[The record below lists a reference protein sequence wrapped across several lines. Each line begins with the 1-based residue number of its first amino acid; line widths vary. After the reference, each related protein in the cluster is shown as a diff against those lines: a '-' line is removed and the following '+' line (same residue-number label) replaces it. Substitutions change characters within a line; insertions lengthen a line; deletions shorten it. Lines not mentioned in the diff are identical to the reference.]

1 MLRLVS
7 YQFLNP
13 ILSFYFNYKFT
24 KNILNFL
31 YNVSKQNIEC
41 EMIIKFSSSFIF
53 LLLIYVIPTTF
64 ISAQSLKESI
74 HKGLENSNSLY
85 AASLE
90 WASLNEKLK
99 QSFAGKD
106 LVGTL
111 SGSLSETYSGNSQN
125 YNNSFSNSVT
135 ATLSKK
141 IFDGGVGKSSEA
153 INNLNIDKKSIEI
166 KILEQKIILEII
178 NSHLDVFLSQ
188 KISQLREKNYLRVK
202 EQVDANKARFI
213 AGAINKTSMAESEA
227 RLARA
232 NSQLIEAN
240 LDLNNSIQKFIKYV
254 GETPVDLTI
263 PSEVSSLPKNEE
275 SALARAEKF
284 SLIVALAKLNLSIN
298 KAQYDSLISSV
309 MPNITTS
316 LSGSITDSTKNGN
329 NEGLTLSLS
338 IRSPIF
344 YTPSTSSKNRELVAL
359 AKALN
364 YNLNEAIKLTN
375 LNVKVKLNN
384 LTSKKSIILAVQEE
398 LSAAKIAAEAT
409 LKENQFGAKTTLDVL
424 DSDINVLNSEISLWR
439 AKCDLIRSS
448 FEVLAETGE
457 LHTESLGLKPTAPQ
471 YNYVEIVAPPL
482 PSPFSVINPN
492 RWIK

>member
-1 MLRLVS
+1 
-7 YQFLNP
+7 
-13 ILSFYFNYKFT
+13 
-24 KNILNFL
+24 
-31 YNVSKQNIEC
+31 
-41 EMIIKFSSSFIF
+41 MIIKFLSSFIF
-53 LLLIYVIPTTF
+53 LLLIYVIPTTL
-64 ISAQSLKESI
+64 ISAQSLEESI
-74 HKGLENSNSLY
+74 HKGLEKSNSLY

-99 QSFAGKD
+99 QSFAGQE

-111 SGSLSETYSGNSQN
+111 SGSLSETYSGNSEN

-135 ATLSKK
+135 ATISKK
-141 IFDGGVGKSSEA
+141 IYDGGVGKSSEA

-166 KILEQKIILEII
+166 KKLEQKIILEII
-178 NSHLDVFLSQ
+178 NSHLNVFLSQ
-188 KISQLREKNYLRVK
+188 KISQLREKNYLRVE
-202 EQVDANKARFI
+202 EQVEANKARFI

-240 LDLNNSIQKFIKYV
+240 LDLNNSIQQFITYV
-254 GETPVDLTI
+254 GEAPVDLKI
-263 PSEVSSLPKNEE
+263 PSEVINVPKDEE
-275 SALARAEKF
+275 SALARAEKS
-284 SLIVALAKLNLSIN
+284 SLNIALAKLNISIN

-309 MPNITTS
+309 MPNISTS
-316 LSGSITDSTKNGN
+316 LSGSITDSTRNGN
-329 NEGLTLSLS
+329 NEGVTLSLS

-344 YTPSTSSKNRELVAL
+344 YTPATSSKNRELIAL

-364 YNLNEAIKLTN
+364 YNLNEAIKLTK
-375 LNVKVKLNN
+375 LNVKVKLSK
-384 LTSKKSIILAVQEE
+384 LTSKKSIILAVEEE

-409 LKENQFGAKTTLDVL
+409 LKENQFGAKTILDVL
-424 DSDINVLNSEISLWR
+424 DADINVLNSEISLWR

-448 FEVLAETGE
+448 FEVLAEIGE
-457 LHTESLGLKPTAPQ
+457 LNTEKLGLKPTAPQ

>member
-1 MLRLVS
+1 LRLVS

-24 KNILNFL
+24 NNILNFL